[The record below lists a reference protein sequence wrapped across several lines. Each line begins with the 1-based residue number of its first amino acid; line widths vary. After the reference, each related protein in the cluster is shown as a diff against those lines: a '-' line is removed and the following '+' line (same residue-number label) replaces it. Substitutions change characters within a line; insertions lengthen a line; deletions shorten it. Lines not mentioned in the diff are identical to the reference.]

1 MYGKIRT
8 NKEGRKFIELLS
20 ETKKPYED
28 GEEIFFEIKDVRSLE
43 LHKRYFEVLR
53 LFAENAPELAILSLL
68 DISPKEYILIQ
79 KSKDIF
85 EERIRKA
92 IEMELGYVE
101 DEKMSLTLNDGEVVN
116 VVRKKAKS
124 IAYGKMSEEDFAS
137 LHRGQKELVFDILK
151 QHGWSNEQLKEL
163 FKNFY
168 K

>member
-53 LFAENAPELAILSLL
+53 LFAENAPEIAILSLL
-68 DISPKEYILIQ
+68 DISPKEYLLIQ
-79 KSKDIF
+79 KSKDIL

-101 DEKMSLTLNDGEVVN
+101 DEKMSLTLHDGEVIN

-151 QHGWSNEQLKEL
+151 QYGWSNEQLKEL

>member
-28 GEEIFFEIKDVRSLE
+28 GDEIFFEIKDVRSLE

-68 DISPKEYILIQ
+68 DISPKEYLLIQ
-79 KSKDIF
+79 KSKDVL

-101 DEKMSLTLNDGEVVN
+101 DEKMSLTLPDGEVIN

-124 IAYGKMSEEDFAS
+124 IAYGKMSEEDFSS
-137 LHRGQKELVFDILK
+137 LHRGQKELIFDILK
-151 QHGWSNEQLKEL
+151 QNGWSDEQLKEL

>member
-68 DISPKEYILIQ
+68 DISPKEYLLIQ
-79 KSKDIF
+79 KSKDIL

-101 DEKMSLTLNDGEVVN
+101 DEKMSLTLHDGEVIN

-151 QHGWSNEQLKEL
+151 QYGWSNEQLKEL